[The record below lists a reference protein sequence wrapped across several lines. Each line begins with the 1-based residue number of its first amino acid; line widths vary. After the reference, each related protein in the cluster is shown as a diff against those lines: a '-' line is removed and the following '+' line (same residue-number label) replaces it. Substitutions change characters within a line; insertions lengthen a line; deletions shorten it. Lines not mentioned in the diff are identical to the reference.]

1 MIEINT
7 YLKLNKV
14 LNEFKKGTFDFLI
27 IIGSAGL
34 GKTYN
39 TRKILGKKVCYI
51 NSSATAL
58 GLYLQGY
65 ESKNI
70 PMWFDDVESLF
81 EKDKM
86 IGLLKQFCETNEIK
100 NIQYNTSWDMEETK
114 SVPKYYETKSKVL
127 MTSNSITRLQNKGVQ
142 SLLDRAII
150 INFKPSRHE
159 ITNYIK
165 KNFKSIYD
173 KEILDSLLQIGE
185 TFSLRDY
192 IKNVQ
197 LKKAGLL

>member
-7 YLKLNKV
+7 YLRLRKV
-14 LNEFKKGTFDFLI
+14 LKEFKKGTFDFLI

-39 TRKILGKKVCYI
+39 ARKILGNKVGYI
-51 NSSATAL
+51 NSTATAL
-58 GLYLQGY
+58 GLYLLGY
-65 ESKNI
+65 EHQDMPI
-70 PMWFDDVESLF
+70 WFDDVESLF

-86 IGLLKQFCETNEIK
+86 IGLLKQFCETNETK
-100 NIQYNTSWDMEETK
+100 TIQYNTSWDMEETK
-114 SVPKYYETKSKVL
+114 NVPKSYETKSKIL

-150 INFKPSRHE
+150 INFKPSKEE
-159 ITNYIK
+159 ISTYIRN
-165 KNFKSIYD
+165 NFKSIYN
-173 KEILDSLLQIGE
+173 KSILESLQIDE
-185 TFSLRDY
+185 NFSLRDY
-192 IKNVQ
+192 IKKVQ